1 MARSAK
7 PAQPPSLV
15 LERAPHRSD
24 GRNRRRKPRTGCSK
38 PTLIGLAAAA
48 ITLGIAALWPA
59 APSPTAA
66 AANTTAPLSPTAIA
80 SFERDGF
87 LVLDSVVP
95 PDLIA
100 ALLTELNAI
109 KAEAEAEAE
118 AEPSAGTTSTWDVN
132 ASGADASRCTFALA
146 RDRSGALLSPARLHK
161 GEPQGGP
168 LVAAAPQR
176 LSSAPHARLPPVI
189 GAAQGIALRSP
200 AVLTLLRLPPIA
212 RAAAALVQV

>member
-1 MARSAK
+1 MARGAK
-7 PAQPPSLV
+7 HAQPPSLV

-48 ITLGIAALWPA
+48 IALGIAALWPA
-59 APSPTAA
+59 APPPTAA

-118 AEPSAGTTSTWDVN
+118 PSAGTTWDVN

-168 LVAAAPQR
+168 LVPQQPQR

-212 RAAAALVQV
+212 RAAVALVQV